1 MQNVMEDLKRAEFE
15 ILVQRLMDTEF
26 QLSTSDAAWR
36 YTYLRRVL
44 PGGSGKNG
52 FVFSRTVAT
61 MRERLVVVGH
71 VGLTKGEPY

>member
-15 ILVQRLMDTEF
+15 ILVQQLVDTEF

-52 FVFSRTVAT
+52 FVPSP
-61 MRERLVVVGH
+61 L
-71 VGLTKGEPY
+71 